1 MNIRPS
7 VQGLLA
13 LGALGLFGAGC
24 FDEPLPAADSG
35 SLVDVTADVRT
46 DVPTDRGRVDTG
58 TDVPADV
65 IRDAGSADVPAT
77 DAPSDDVPATDVPSD
92 DAPATDAPSTDVPS
106 TDVPSTDVPATDAGG
121 DALAQR
127 CTSTGGTVDT
137 GLCCM
142 SVGDFPNRCS
152 VGACSCAPASSHT
165 VRVCACPSGMCFN
178 PATGCGSI

>member
-65 IRDAGSADVPAT
+65 IRDAGGADVPAMDAPSDDAPAT
-77 DAPSDDVPATDVPSD
+77 DAPLDDATTADAPSDDVPATD
-92 DAPATDAPSTDVPS
+92 APATDL
-106 TDVPSTDVPATDAGG
+106 PAGDSG
-121 DALAQR
+121 DALALR
-127 CTSTGGTVDT
+127 CTLTGGTINT

-142 SVGDFPNRCS
+142 SVGDFPNNCA
-152 VGACSCAPASSHT
+152 VGACGCPPASSHT

>member
-24 FDEPLPAADSG
+24 FDKPLPAADSG

-46 DVPTDRGRVDTG
+46 DVPTDRGRTDTG

-65 IRDAGSADVPAT
+65 VRDAGGV
-77 DAPSDDVPATDVPSD
+77 
-92 DAPATDAPSTDVPS
+92 DVPS
-106 TDVPSTDVPATDAGG
+106 TDVPSTDVPPTDAPSDDTPSVDAPSVDAPSEDAASTDVPAADSG

-127 CTSTGGTVDT
+127 CTSTGGTVT
-137 GLCCM
+137 TSLCCM
-142 SVGDFPNRCS
+142 SVGEFPNNCA
-152 VGACSCAPASSHT
+152 VGACGCPPASSHE
-165 VRVCACPSGMCFN
+165 VRVCTCPSGMCFN
-178 PATGCGSI
+178 PAIGCGSR

>member
-24 FDEPLPAADSG
+24 FDKPLPAADSG

-46 DVPTDRGRVDTG
+46 DVPTDRGRTDTG

-65 IRDAGSADVPAT
+65 VRDAGGVDVPST
-77 DAPSDDVPATDVPSD
+77 DAPSDDAPSMDVPSTD
-92 DAPATDAPSTDVPS
+92 APSDDTPSVDAPSVDAPATDL
-106 TDVPSTDVPATDAGG
+106 PAG
-121 DALAQR
+121 DSGEALAQR
-127 CTSTGGTVDT
+127 CTLTGGTIDT
-137 GLCCM
+137 SLCCM

-152 VGACSCAPASSHT
+152 VGACGCPPASSHT
-165 VRVCACPSGMCFN
+165 VQVCACPSGMCFN
-178 PATGCGSI
+178 PASGCVPN

>member
-65 IRDAGSADVPAT
+65 IRDAGGVDVPAM
-77 DAPSDDVPATDVPSD
+77 DAPSD
-92 DAPATDAPSTDVPS
+92 DAPSTDVPS
-106 TDVPSTDVPATDAGG
+106 TDATATDDVPATDATATDAPATDLPAGDSG

-127 CTSTGGTVDT
+127 YTLTGGTIDT